1 MANEDSLQEPQHSIQ
16 QILEAETNDFVELA
30 RIAGLDIATDF
41 AGADLSGVDLSGADL
56 RGANLSETDLSGAD
70 FSFANLSEA
79 NFSRAHL
86 HESNLIGAD
95 LSGADLQEANLIGAN
110 LSEADFTSTV
120 VDSTIFGDNRGL
132 TEEDKA
138 DLRARGAIFRNSP
151 DSNVLPQGT
160 FLGNLEI
167 FEIYG
172 YYDKPCLFS
181 CRNRAEHTFLA
192 ISVDETS
199 DFDRWLY
206 APISLGRLDYLKS
219 GGIDLRSAFSKAENG
234 FVFDVEIFYDDRF
247 SNIKTLA
254 CLDLTDDLLPVE
266 GEFLN
271 YDDSTI
277 TPKKAEA
284 SRTAAHINREVL
296 DLTFNFPPL
305 YGTEAPIAN
314 LGIILQSLQNL
325 IDAIGQIKTGHEGQL
340 GRIPFRI
347 TEETKLAMAGTF
359 SGSFGVEIIALSPEN
374 LFGQS
379 LVREAIEEFIALLK
393 AGSKI
398 EQLRE
403 RLLGLRGRSISRY
416 RRLLKGLVAAG
427 TGVGIE
433 WGSPRDGRGG
443 VAHLPLTTAKA
454 VIDILDQI
462 TTENPVE
469 YEITGELIGGNKRTA
484 SYEIKDS
491 RKSETY
497 SGKVLEQAL
506 QAIAEA
512 TIGEIYVAIIRE
524 KVEVFPNTGFE
535 KIEYELV
542 SLKPFT

>member
-1 MANEDSLQEPQHSIQ
+1 MANENSLQKPQHSIQ
-16 QILEAETNDFVELA
+16 QILEAETNNFLELA

-41 AGADLSGVDLSGADL
+41 ADADLRGVDLSGANLSGADL
-56 RGANLSETDLSGAD
+56 SGADLSGANLTFAKLSGADLSDADLSGANLSETDLSDAD
-70 FSFANLSEA
+70 LRRANLSKT
-79 NFSRAHL
+79 
-86 HESNLIGAD
+86 
-95 LSGADLQEANLIGAN
+95 N
-110 LSEADFTSTV
+110 LSH
-120 VDSTIFGDNRGL
+120 
-132 TEEDKA
+132 A
-138 DLRARGAIFRNSP
+138 DLRRAKLSLADLRDAMLSLAKL
-151 DSNVLPQGT
+151 SLLPQFT

-167 FEIYG
+167 FEIYE

-181 CRNRAEHTFLA
+181 CRNMAEHIFLA
-192 ISVDETS
+192 LWVEEKLDC
-199 DFDRWLY
+199 DRWLY
-206 APISLGRLDYLKS
+206 APISLLRLAYLKS
-219 GGIDLRSAFSKAENG
+219 GGIDLRSAFSNAEDN
-234 FVFDVEIFYDDRF
+234 FVFDVEVFYD
-247 SNIKTLA
+247 NIPSKIEIIA
-254 CLDLTDDLLPVE
+254 CPNLTDDLLPVE

-271 YDDSTI
+271 YDSPTI

-284 SRTAAHINREVL
+284 SSTAIQIKREVL
-296 DLTFNFPPL
+296 NLTFNFPPL

-314 LGIILQSLQNL
+314 LGIILESLQNL

-347 TEETKLAMAGTF
+347 KEETKLAMAGTF

-374 LFGQS
+374 LFGKS

-427 TGVGIE
+427 TGVGID
-433 WGSPRDGRGG
+433 WGSPRDGKGG
-443 VAHLPLTTAKA
+443 AAYFPLTTAKA

-469 YEITGELIGGNKRTA
+469 YEITGEIIGANKRAA

-491 RKSETY
+491 KKSETY